1 MNNTEL
7 DAVFNF
13 DANSCPDFTDGE
25 CSFEVTGAKLGNS
38 KSSGQTMMTLNIKLT
53 DRNSVFEM
61 TDEHI
66 VPNTLWKL
74 KSLLKGAG
82 RQDMFSQDVKPK
94 LKDYIGLKGKC
105 KARLEQSTGYADK
118 HVISSYIST
127 DSTNSSIQSESPV
140 ISAKPF
146 IEDEIPF

>member
-1 MNNTEL
+1 MNKTEL
-7 DAVFNF
+7 DAVFDF

-38 KSSGQTMMTLNIKLT
+38 KSSGQTMMTLHIKLT
-53 DRNSVFEM
+53 DINSAFEM

-82 RQDMFSQDVKPK
+82 RSDMFSQDVKPK
-94 LKDYIGLKGKC
+94 LKEYIGLKGKC
-105 KARLEQSTGYADK
+105 KTRLEQSAGYPDK

-127 DSTNSSIQSESPV
+127 DATKSTVQSESPV
-140 ISAKPF
+140 VSAEPF